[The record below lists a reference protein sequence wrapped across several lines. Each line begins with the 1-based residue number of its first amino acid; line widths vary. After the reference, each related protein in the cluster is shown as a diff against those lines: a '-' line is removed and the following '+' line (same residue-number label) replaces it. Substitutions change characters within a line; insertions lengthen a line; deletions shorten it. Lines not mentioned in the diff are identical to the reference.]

1 MTKLLMKF
9 KEKPLE
15 ISLTLIFLLIAA
27 LTRFVLLSNKPI
39 HFDESINMWFVERI
53 WNDGFFRYDPTNY
66 HGPMMFYL
74 IQFVQLFT
82 GFDFLS
88 TRWVA
93 TIFSFLSLV
102 ILWFGPLKQRGALR
116 WASVFLLM
124 SPAMGFYG
132 RSGIHESAFVFF
144 QILGFLSFHYLAE
157 RDFKKFWLLFIAGLL
172 GMMALKE
179 TFLVL
184 ILAFGPA
191 GLFVLYTERKTVSV
205 KKWSADLI
213 KSFKTPE
220 VYFPL
225 LGMFLLFLGFY
236 SGFGSNPKGLA
247 DFFIALAPWLKTG
260 VHGAGHEKSFW
271 FWSELIAKNEFAIL
285 AGFFLSLFFVMSSKW
300 IRFYL
305 AFTFFLWLIYS
316 LIPYKTPWCIIS
328 ILWPFA
334 ILAGFGVDEFLK
346 KFKGAAKQAPLFAGL
361 VLLMGGEAYRLNQV
375 VYNNPIDMDHPY
387 VYVNSTYPM
396 KEFIEKTQA
405 LLVENPVLRA
415 QTIQIGT
422 EESWPIPI
430 VFSKTY
436 TLSYFRTNAKVE
448 EGALMHMVDAQDQ
461 KILEETLQKRGVAA
475 QYGGF
480 KLNVR
485 QGRSE
490 ILVYVKKEFFSGRF
504 SWELKEVGSL

>member
-15 ISLTLIFLLIAA
+15 MSLTLIFLLIAA
-27 LTRFVLLSNKPI
+27 LTRFVLLDNKPI

-53 WNDGFFRYDPTNY
+53 WTDGFFRYDPTNY

-82 GFDFLS
+82 GFDYLS
-88 TRWVA
+88 TRWAA
-93 TIFSFLSLV
+93 TIFSFLTLV

-116 WASVFLLM
+116 WAAVFLLM

-132 RSGIHESAFVFF
+132 RSGIHESTFVFF
-144 QILGFLSFHYLAE
+144 QVLGFLSFHYLVE
-157 RDFKKFWLLFIAGLL
+157 KDFKKFWLLFIASLL

-191 GLFVLYTERKTVSV
+191 ALVVLATERKKVV
-205 KKWSADLI
+205 LKKWTQDLV

-236 SGFGSNPKGLA
+236 SGFGGNPKGLA
-247 DFFIALAPWLKTG
+247 DFFVALAPWLKTG
-260 VHGAGHEKSFW
+260 VQGAGHEKSFW
-271 FWSELIAKNEFAIL
+271 TWILWMGKYEFAIL
-285 AGFFLSLFFVMSSKW
+285 AGFVLSLPFIINNKW
-300 IRFYL
+300 IRFYFV
-305 AFTFFLWLIYS
+305 FTFFLWLIYS

-334 ILAGFGVDEFLK
+334 ILAGFGVDEFIK
-346 KFKGAAKQAPLFAGL
+346 KFSGAAKQAPLYIGL
-361 VLLMGGEAYRLNQV
+361 VALFGGEAYFLNQTI
-375 VYNNPIDMDHPY
+375 YKNPIDMDHPY

-396 KEFIEKTQA
+396 KEFIEKTQQ

-430 VFSKTY
+430 VFHKTY

-448 EGALMHMVDAQDQ
+448 ENALMYMVDFQDQ
-461 KILEETLQKRGVAA
+461 KIIEDTLKSRGVGD

-480 KLNVR
+480 KLQVR

-490 ILVYVKKEFFSGRF
+490 ILIYVKKEFFTGRF